1 MMQLR
6 MAACTDPGARSGN
19 EDDLRHGRSANG
31 SYAVLA
37 DGAGGHSRGEEASRR
52 TVECI
57 EQVLNEDGVDFSPA
71 NLSQIV
77 RMAHTELQQRQSS
90 KRPESRMHTTVVVLW
105 IDTEQRHALW
115 THVGDS
121 RLYRLRR
128 GRAEQLT
135 QDDSVVQHMVQ
146 AGMIS
151 AEEARQHPNKNH
163 LLAALGTDG
172 EIEPHTVAR
181 PVELMEGD
189 AYLLCSD
196 GWWDGFEL
204 KDLESSLGRASAPED
219 WLHDMQQQVRA
230 RAAPRQD
237 NFSAIA
243 LWVGDPADV
252 TLLRAD
258 DTISRG
264 TTPS

>member
-1 MMQLR
+1 
-6 MAACTDPGARSGN
+6 
-19 EDDLRHGRSANG
+19 
-31 SYAVLA
+31 
-37 DGAGGHSRGEEASRR
+37 
-52 TVECI
+52 
-57 EQVLNEDGVDFSPA
+57 
-71 NLSQIV
+71 
-77 RMAHTELQQRQSS
+77 
-90 KRPESRMHTTVVVLW
+90 
-105 IDTEQRHALW
+105 
-115 THVGDS
+115 
-121 RLYRLRR
+121 
-128 GRAEQLT
+128 
-135 QDDSVVQHMVQ
+135 
-146 AGMIS
+146 MIS